1 MRNPMSEN
9 NTAPSSDR
17 FWLSIIATTLYAV
30 LLYILIWLIREGS
43 GMAFI
48 TGLILMPM
56 AITSLLIIQID
67 PQGTGSIRKHMKT
80 AMLCM
85 LGFILISM
93 IIFGEAGICVAMA
106 APFLFAGTA
115 LGVYVTM
122 RLLRNYQAKRSVT
135 FVIALPFLAL
145 PLENQIEYQ
154 DHFSS
159 VTTVIEI
166 NAPADVIWNN
176 TLEIP
181 DIRSDELGMTF
192 SHSIVGVPK
201 PEDARITGS
210 GVGAVR
216 HLKWGKGV
224 NFEEVI
230 TGWQENRYLRWDFR
244 FSDTSIPKAVE
255 AHISVNSD
263 YLGLDYGE
271 YLLEPIDE
279 NRTRLTLK
287 TQYRIA
293 TPINIYCDWWGQ
305 IFLND
310 FHSIVL
316 NVIKERSE
324 SAVQA

>member
-1 MRNPMSEN
+1 MSEHHN
-9 NTAPSSDR
+9 APSSDR
-17 FWLSIIATTLYAV
+17 FWLSIVATTLYAV
-30 LLYILIWLIREGS
+30 ILYVLIWLISEGNA
-43 GMAFI
+43 MAFI

-56 AITSLLIIQID
+56 AITSLLVILLD
-67 PQGTGSIRKHMKT
+67 PQGTGSIRHHMKV
-80 AMLCM
+80 AMLSM
-85 LGFILISM
+85 LGFILLSVVV
-93 IIFGEAGICVAMA
+93 FGEAGICVAMA

-135 FVIALPFLAL
+135 FVIVLPFLAL
-145 PLENQIEYQ
+145 PLENQMEYQ
-154 DHFSS
+154 DHFNSI
-159 VTTVIEI
+159 TTIIEI
-166 NAPADVIWNN
+166 NAPAHVIWNN

-181 DIRSDELGMTF
+181 DIRLDELGMTF
-192 SHSIVGVPK
+192 SHSVVGVPK
-201 PEDARITGS
+201 PEDARITGT

-216 HLKWGKGV
+216 HLKWGKGIK
-224 NFEEVI
+224 FEEVI
-230 TGWQENRYLRWDFR
+230 TEWQENRYLRWNFH
-244 FSDTSIPKAVE
+244 FSETSIPKAVE

-271 YLLEPIDE
+271 YLLDPIDE

-310 FHSIVL
+310 FHTIVL

-324 SAVQA
+324 KAAQV

>member
-1 MRNPMSEN
+1 
-9 NTAPSSDR
+9 
-17 FWLSIIATTLYAV
+17 
-30 LLYILIWLIREGS
+30 
-43 GMAFI
+43 MAFI
-48 TGLILMPM
+48 TGLIIMPM

-67 PQGTGSIRKHMKT
+67 PNGTGSVRKNMKT
-80 AMLCM
+80 AILTM
-85 LGFILISM
+85 LGLILITM
-93 IIFGEAGICVAMA
+93 IAFGEAGICVAMA
-106 APFLFAGTA
+106 APFLLTGTA

-135 FVIALPFLAL
+135 FMIALPFFAL
-145 PLENQIEYQ
+145 PLEDQIEYQ
-154 DHFSS
+154 DHFNS

-181 DIRSDELGMTF
+181 DIHSNELGVTF
-192 SHSIVGVPK
+192 SHSIIGVPK
-201 PEDARITGS
+201 PEDARIEGS
-210 GVGAVR
+210 GIGAVR
-216 HLKWGKGV
+216 HLKWGKGI

-230 TGWQENRYLRWDFR
+230 TDWKKDRYLRWNFH
-244 FSDTSIPKAVE
+244 FTDTSIPKAVE
-255 AHISVNSD
+255 AHISVNSN

-316 NVIKERSE
+316 NVIKDRSE
-324 SAVQA
+324 KTLQM